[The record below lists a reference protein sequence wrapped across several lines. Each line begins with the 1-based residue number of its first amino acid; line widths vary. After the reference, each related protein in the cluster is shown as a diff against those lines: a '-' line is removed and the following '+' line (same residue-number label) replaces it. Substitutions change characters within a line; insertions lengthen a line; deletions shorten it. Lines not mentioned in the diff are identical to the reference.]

1 MNEATVKHALSV
13 GTYTYAGEYYNYF
26 RTLPDD
32 VSELGHLICSQIIHR
47 VTLKD
52 GNTNANAALLY
63 GDMNLFPWH
72 RLRCEDDIFLTAAAM
87 TAELFR
93 LDSNGFTLNRKVED
107 KLVLT
112 CRYVSVLMSAI
123 LKAKG
128 VPCRCRSG
136 FAPYFI
142 PDKSIDHWINQYFT
156 DRWITFDADGF
167 FDTEKIGF
175 YQYDMPIEKF
185 DFAANTWLKI
195 RNGSEDGGK
204 YINGGGD
211 YDLEAV
217 ALSLFS
223 DFHALMNNEISY
235 KFMPAFIAGK
245 FERLT
250 TPELAE
256 IDDLAN
262 LMTSPDE
269 NFYALLEIWENRR
282 KFRVLNSPLVG
293 DWDNQ
298 N

>member
-1 MNEATVKHALSV
+1 MNETTVKHALSV
-13 GTYTYAGEYYNYF
+13 GAYTYAGEYYNYF

-47 VTLKD
+47 ITLKE
-52 GNTNANAALLY
+52 GNTNANATLLY

-72 RLRCEDDIFLTAAAM
+72 RLRCEDDIFLTATAI

-112 CRYVSVLMSAI
+112 CR
-123 LKAKG
+123 
-128 VPCRCRSG
+128 CRSG
-136 FAPYFI
+136 FAPYFV
-142 PDKSIDHWINQYFT
+142 PGKSVDHWVSQYFT
-156 DRWITFDADGF
+156 DHWIIFDADGF
-167 FDTEKIGF
+167 FDTEKLGF
-175 YQYDMPIEKF
+175 YQYDIPHEKF
-185 DFAANTWLKI
+185 DFAADTWLKI
-195 RNGSEDGGK
+195 RNGSEAGEK

-211 YDLEAV
+211 FALEAV
-217 ALSLFS
+217 VLSLFS

-250 TPELAE
+250 SSDLAE

-262 LMTSPDE
+262 LMIAPDE
-269 NFYALLEIWENRR
+269 NFHALLGIWETCK
-282 KFRVLNSPLVG
+282 KFRILNSLLVG

-298 N
+298 L